1 MLAWLAVQP
10 PHTDDF
16 DALITSV
23 EALVVFRSDVEARFM
38 RSGTGTITD
47 VIAVYRCLRQV
58 VAFDVDDLA
67 AARVAVSDLRERLE
81 GIAARLRTI
90 AEAQRRLGRPTGP

>member
-1 MLAWLAVQP
+1 VQSP
-10 PHTDDF
+10 DADDF

-23 EALVVFRSDVEARFM
+23 EALVVFRRDVEARFL

-58 VAFDVDDLA
+58 VGFDIDDLA

-81 GIAARLRTI
+81 GIATRLRTI
-90 AEAQRRLGRPTGP
+90 DEARRRL